1 MPDLPGPSTNRRRLR
16 MELRQ
21 LREDAGLAQAY
32 VADKLDWSVS
42 KLTRVETGAV
52 GVSVTDVRA
61 LLGIYKAADQTVDQL
76 VTLARRARER
86 RWWDKYKHYLNPAY
100 QEFIGFEADAVSLR
114 QFHGSLVPGLM
125 QTEPY
130 MREIMQTLSIAPVPP
145 GTVDAMIEV
154 RLKRQEQVLGG
165 DDPTP
170 FQVVLDE
177 AALRR
182 PVGGGHAMKAQLD
195 HLAELQDHP
204 SVSIYVLPF
213 SAGPHVGMMGSFHI
227 MEFASPIDPTV
238 LFFEHPKG
246 QVLLRD
252 DHALI
257 QQYGENLDR
266 MVKMSLD
273 GRAAVDKMREMSREY
288 DA

>member
-16 MELRQ
+16 TELRQ
-21 LREDAGLAQAY
+21 LREEAGLAQAF
-32 VADKLDWSVS
+32 VAEKLDWSVS

-76 VTLARRARER
+76 VSLARRARER

-100 QEFIGFEADAVSLR
+100 QEFIGFEADACHLR
-114 QFHGSLVPGLM
+114 QFHGTLVPGLL
-125 QTEPY
+125 QTAPY
-130 MREIMQTLSIAPVPP
+130 MREIMQALSPTPVPA
-145 GTVDAMIEV
+145 GTIEAMAEI
-154 RLKRQEQVLGG
+154 RLRRQEEVLGG

-170 FQVVLDE
+170 FQAVIDE

-182 PVGGGHAMKAQLD
+182 PVGGGQAMKAQLE

-204 SVSIYVLPF
+204 AVSIYVLPF
-213 SAGPHVGMMGSFHI
+213 SAGPHMGMMGPFHI
-227 MEFASPIDPTV
+227 MEFSSAVDPTV

-252 DHALI
+252 DLSLI
-257 QQYGENLDR
+257 QQYGESLDR

-273 GRAAVDKMREMSREY
+273 GRPAVEKIYEIARDL
-288 DA
+288 

>member
-16 MELRQ
+16 TELRQ
-21 LREDAGLAQAY
+21 LREEAGLAQAF
-32 VADKLDWSVS
+32 VAEKLDWSVS

-52 GVSVTDVRA
+52 GISVTDVRA
-61 LLGIYKAADQTVDQL
+61 LLGIYKAADQQVDQL
-76 VTLARRARER
+76 VSLARRARER

-100 QEFIGFEADAVSLR
+100 QEFIGFEADASHLR
-114 QFHGSLVPGLM
+114 QYQGTIVPGLL

-130 MREIMQTLSIAPVPP
+130 MREIMQALSPVPVP
-145 GTVDAMIEV
+145 VATIDAMIEI
-154 RLKRQEQVLGG
+154 RLKRHEEVLEG

-182 PVGGGHAMKAQLD
+182 PVGGGKTMKAQLE

-204 SVSIYVLPF
+204 SISIYVLPF
-213 SAGPHVGMMGSFHI
+213 AAGPHMGMMGSFHI
-227 MEFASPIDPTV
+227 MEFAAALDPTV
-238 LFFEHPKG
+238 LYFEHPKG

-252 DHALI
+252 DQPLI
-257 QQYGENLDR
+257 QQYGESLDR
-266 MVKMSLD
+266 MAKISLD
-273 GRAAVDKMREMSREY
+273 GRAAVDKIYEMAK
-288 DA
+288 DLA